1 MKEGCD
7 RLLNALN
14 KAIII
19 TKKNAH
25 TAVEM
30 WIVAVD
36 YFHWNVAFQ
45 HRIKISL
52 LIVFNPQEYFKYH

>member
-1 MKEGCD
+1 MKEGYD

-36 YFHWNVAFQ
+36 
-45 HRIKISL
+45 
-52 LIVFNPQEYFKYH
+52 

>member
-1 MKEGCD
+1 MKEGYD

-36 YFHWNVAFQ
+36 YFHWNIAFQ
-45 HRIKISL
+45 HPIKIPL
-52 LIVFNPQEYFKYH
+52 LIAFKPQEYFIYH

>member
-1 MKEGCD
+1 MKETTPYICLTMKEGYD

-36 YFHWNVAFQ
+36 
-45 HRIKISL
+45 
-52 LIVFNPQEYFKYH
+52 